1 MIFKGLFQANSY
13 VGISIGKYKI
23 CDAHILR
30 GNRLPQ
36 LLNTI
41 EKCSAT
47 SFFNGNSYTELQD
60 ILNETLA
67 ELDGVVKRKFIPIQI
82 ALPDPLISMF
92 VFELDEIPN
101 SKKAQQELISWR
113 MAKSYYR
120 DRDSTH
126 CVSQYL
132 GKQEDHHL
140 MLGLAVD
147 KDILECIRTVFKEN
161 KMYITIIDMAACHR
175 FNYLRHSVALDSGV
189 LISLDDDYWTLMIW
203 DAQGRLRHVRSRW
216 VEQPK
221 YWCQEK
227 AQINIM
233 TEVKRAVRAYIN
245 EGIGSTIGGLYVS
258 CNGEISGLCTLL
270 EQDMHDTCRVLST
283 DVDLSS
289 TGAHTPSL
297 TTLSTALCQ
306 SR

>member
-1 MIFKGLFQANSY
+1 MIFKGLFQPKSY
-13 VGISIGKYKI
+13 VGISIGNSKI
-23 CDAHILR
+23 CAAHILR
-30 GNRLPQ
+30 SNGLPQ
-36 LLNTI
+36 LLHTI
-41 EKCSAT
+41 EKRSDT

-60 ILNETLA
+60 ILNETLT
-67 ELDGVVKRKFIPIQI
+67 ELGGIVKRKFIPIQI

-140 MLGLAVD
+140 MLGLGVD
-147 KDILECIRTVFKEN
+147 KGILECIRTVFKEN

-175 FNYLRHSVALDSGV
+175 FNYLRHSVASDSGA

-203 DAQGRLRHVRSRW
+203 DALGRLRHIRSRW
-216 VEQPK
+216 VEQQK
-221 YWCQEK
+221 YWCHKE
-227 AQINIM
+227 AQINII

-245 EGIGSTIGGLYVS
+245 EGVGRTIGGLYVS

-270 EQDMHDTCRVLST
+270 ERDMHDTCTVLSS

-289 TGAHTPSL
+289 TSAQTPSL
-297 TTLSTALCQ
+297 TTLSAALCQ
-306 SR
+306 